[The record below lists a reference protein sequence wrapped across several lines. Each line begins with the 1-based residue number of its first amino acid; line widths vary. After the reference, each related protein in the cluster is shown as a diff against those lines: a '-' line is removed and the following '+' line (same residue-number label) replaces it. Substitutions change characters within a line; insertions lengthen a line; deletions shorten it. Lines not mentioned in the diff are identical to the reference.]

1 MAYALLGA
9 AVGLAAGA
17 LAAILVM
24 SGRIRDGRRAAVALR
39 GKLDEAAAAQVQ
51 VAELRASLSSLRH
64 DIRGIL
70 SPVLL
75 MADRLLSHEEPGV
88 RRAGDVMVRTVER
101 ATARLSETRLGQENS
116 DQG

>member
-9 AVGLAAGA
+9 IGGFAAGA
-17 LAAILVM
+17 LAAIALM
-24 SGRIRDGRRAAVALR
+24 FRRIRAERTLSAALR
-39 GKLDEAAAAQVQ
+39 CQLDGAVAAQVQ
-51 VAELRASLSSLRH
+51 LADLRTHLSSLRH

-75 MADRLLSHEEPGV
+75 MADRLLNHEEPGV

-101 ATARLSETRLGQENS
+101 ATARLAETRLDQPNSGQ
-116 DQG
+116 G